1 MITRATRPSVAPAP
15 TRRAPRA
22 RVRGVCGLV
31 AAVALAASVLG
42 CRDVSRFSTNDDHH
56 YEGSI
61 VQGSFVRAG
70 LEGDARMCLSLDADH
85 LQDTPGTITTL
96 DGRFRGTPLRPIPQL
111 WHDPLSTLS
120 FGDGRTRNLL
130 YVAAAHAPADASSS
144 AVEESDVMVFLS
156 LMQSGDVE
164 LRLVRGAPP
173 ASTDVAEAG
182 ATAGAPSASANLFG
196 VFTLRR
202 EEGSCSF

>member
-1 MITRATRPSVAPAP
+1 MTARAVRTAVPRAP
-15 TRRAPRA
+15 TRMAARAG
-22 RVRGVCGLV
+22 GVWLV
-31 AAVALAASVLG
+31 AALVPVASVVG
-42 CRDVSRFSTNDDHH
+42 CRDVSRFSTNGDHH
-56 YEGSI
+56 YEGTI

-70 LEGDARMCLSLDADH
+70 LESDGRMCLSLDADH
-85 LQDTPGTITTL
+85 LQDTPGTITTE

-130 YVAAAHAPADASSS
+130 YVAAAHAPVDGGTSGGL
-144 AVEESDVMVFLS
+144 EEGDVMVFLS

-164 LRLVRGAPP
+164 VRLVRGAPP
-173 ASTDVAEAG
+173 ASTDVTDAG
-182 ATAGAPSASANLFG
+182 ATAGAASTSANLFG

>member
-1 MITRATRPSVAPAP
+1 MVRAR
-15 TRRAPRA
+15 TRRAERA
-22 RVRGVCGLV
+22 CACGVGSVV
-31 AAVALAASVLG
+31 AAVVLAASVAG

-56 YEGSI
+56 YEGTI

-96 DGRFRGTPLRPIPQL
+96 DGRFAGTPLRPIPQL

-130 YVAAAHAPADASSS
+130 YVAAAHAPVDAGGSSPL
-144 AVEESDVMVFLS
+144 EEGDVMVFLS

-164 LRLVRGAPP
+164 VRLVRGAPP
-173 ASTDVAEAG
+173 ASIDASDAG
-182 ATAGAPSASANLFG
+182 ATAGAASASSNLFG